1 VLLGAGS
8 GYRLGERAH
17 GGLEAGVGG
26 RDARVGGLEARMEA
40 GFAEQRVRLA
50 RLESAVLAHSGEHP
64 SSTRRPTLPESMPS
78 RHERA
83 KASHRFGGR
92 MRRTACYVAFVLALL
107 CEAIETKKLLA
118 FTYEGHARVVVPY
131 CHGFT
136 RAGDEVLRGVQLR
149 GSSRSGTYKSGKL
162 WTVSKM
168 RLVRTLDEGFVA
180 DDPDYEP
187 NDSAMARVHC
197 RI

>member
-1 VLLGAGS
+1 
-8 GYRLGERAH
+8 
-17 GGLEAGVGG
+17 
-26 RDARVGGLEARMEA
+26 M
-40 GFAEQRVRLA
+40 
-50 RLESAVLAHSGEHP
+50 
-64 SSTRRPTLPESMPS
+64 
-78 RHERA
+78 
-83 KASHRFGGR
+83 
-92 MRRTACYVAFVLALL
+92 LALL
-107 CEAIETKKLLA
+107 CDAIGTGKLLA
-118 FTYEGHARVVVPY
+118 FTYDGLARVVAPY

-136 RAGDEVLRGVQLR
+136 RTGDEVLRAVQVR
-149 GSSRSGTYKSGKL
+149 GSSRSGHFASGKL